1 MQQKKPLEAWLISL
15 TLRAFVKFKGV
26 FMLIK
31 SLFFAASILAVT
43 QPVHAQ
49 FGLPSI
55 PGVTGGASSAPTADA
70 NTVLVNANKALT
82 GFVNSEKKIA
92 EALKVYNLSEDK
104 KDFLKR
110 RGKGDVAPTSEDLDT
125 MFTIQ
130 QSLKADIDK
139 AIAENQKLDPAQ
151 KKLALDGGVE
161 YLKALVSSKNLI
173 SSIQGLAKNP
183 VAAGAN
189 IGPLSTLAT
198 NLPTMVTQSASSTGT
213 LIKYFAANGIDTSKM
228 QKEADSLGK

>member
-1 MQQKKPLEAWLISL
+1 
-15 TLRAFVKFKGV
+15 
-26 FMLIK
+26 MLLK
-31 SLFFAASILAVT
+31 SLFFAAGIFVVA
-43 QPVHAQ
+43 QAANAQ
-49 FGLPSI
+49 FGMPSI
-55 PGVTGGASSAPTADA
+55 PGVTAGGSSAPTADA
-70 NTVLVNANKALT
+70 GSVLVNANKALT

-110 RGKGDVAPTSEDLDT
+110 RGKGDVAPTSEDQNT
-125 MFTIQ
+125 MFTIHE
-130 QSLKADIDK
+130 SLKADIDK
-139 AIAENQKLDPAQ
+139 AIADNQKLDPAQ
-151 KKLALDGGVE
+151 KKLALDGGIE
-161 YLKALVSSKNLI
+161 YLKALGSSKNLV

-198 NLPTMVTQSASSTGT
+198 NLPGMVTQSVSSTGT
-213 LIKYFAANGIDTSKM
+213 LIKYFSANGIDTSKM